1 MKFLTM
7 LAMSSLV
14 GLGCSKAKDS
24 GGAPSAAPPAAAP
37 AAAAPAAPA
46 PTPPPPAPAADVVAA
61 PGKPLSDHLGA
72 AVAATVY
79 AIKVQPGGAEKTK
92 TQGLDEAATKAY
104 LGRLDLAQRADG
116 PVAKCPDDT
125 VVEFTDAGGT
135 LLGTIGF
142 CGPTAARFT
151 GADGKTGGI
160 RATAP

>member
-14 GLGCSKAKDS
+14 ALGCSKADDS
-24 GGAPSAAPPAAAP
+24 ARAPAAAP
-37 AAAAPAAPA
+37 PPVAPA
-46 PTPPPPAPAADVVAA
+46 PTPIPSAPAADVAAA

-72 AVAATVY
+72 AVAATVF
-79 AIKVQPGGAEKTK
+79 AVKVQPGGAEKTK

-125 VVEFTDAGGT
+125 VVEFTDAGGA
-135 LLGTIGF
+135 LIGTIGF
-142 CGPTAARFT
+142 CGATAARFT

>member
-14 GLGCSKAKDS
+14 VLGCSKAKDS

-37 AAAAPAAPA
+37 AA
-46 PTPPPPAPAADVVAA
+46 AA

-142 CGPTAARFT
+142 CGATAARFT